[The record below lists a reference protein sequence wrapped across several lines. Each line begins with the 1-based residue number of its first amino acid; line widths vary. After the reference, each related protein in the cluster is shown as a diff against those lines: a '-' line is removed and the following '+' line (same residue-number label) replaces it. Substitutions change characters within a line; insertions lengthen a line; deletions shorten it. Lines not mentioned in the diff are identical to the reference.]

1 MRASTAVPLL
11 LSAFVL
17 SSQAGAQSLRE
28 LQYLEDRNT
37 HAILHA
43 PPPRDEE
50 SDRRWREVNCS
61 PEEDLSGPGRLLATA
76 VGLRLRNS
84 GVRVNR
90 VVTSPM
96 CNAVATAGLLK
107 MDPVSVEE
115 YLAPEPPEG
124 GTPEDLSDQAAFHLA
139 SMSAE
144 RTALVITHGRNIA
157 DLTGAETVPGEL
169 LIVSVSPLGEIEV
182 RFSIEP

>member
-1 MRASTAVPLL
+1 MLVILPALL
-11 LSAFVL
+11 LA
-17 SSQAGAQSLRE
+17 AGAGAASLRA
-28 LQYLEDRNT
+28 LQYLEDSNT

-43 PPPRDEE
+43 PPPRDEA
-50 SDRRWREVNCS
+50 SDRRWRRASCS

-76 VGLRLRNS
+76 LGDRLRKS
-84 GVRVNR
+84 GVRLNHVI
-90 VVTSPM
+90 TSPM

-124 GTPEDLSDQAAFHLA
+124 STLEDLRDQTAFSLA
-139 SMSAE
+139 SLNAE
-144 RTALVITHGRNIA
+144 RTAVLITHGPNISE
-157 DLTGAETVPGEL
+157 LTGVETVPGEL